1 VYNVINLGSSDRIL
15 ITILMMERV
24 RMMSNSRIEQ
34 LKKLIDKDPNTPLGR
49 YGLANELFKS
59 ELYEDAVVEINE
71 YLKLKDDEG
80 AVYRMLAECYV
91 RTGDIESAKES
102 YHKGIEAA
110 NRHGHPSMAE
120 EFEEAI
126 EFLDE

>member
-1 VYNVINLGSSDRIL
+1 
-15 ITILMMERV
+15 MERDWK
-24 RMMSNSRIEQ
+24 MSNSRIEQ
-34 LKKLIDKDPNTPLGR
+34 LKTIIEKDPKNPLGR

-59 ELYEDAVVEINE
+59 ELYEDAIVEIYE

-80 AVYRMLAECYV
+80 AVYRMLAECYM
-91 RTGDIESAKES
+91 RTGDIGKAKQS
-102 YHKGIEAA
+102 YQKGVEAA

-120 EFEEAI
+120 EFEEAL